1 VLTAALGCG
10 WAAVEGVVGVI
21 AAAGGWLAGLGEL
34 SWKNP
39 EGTWIAVDPA
49 AARRREWG
57 PTDAFLRPDWRT
69 LAPGL
74 ELAEVPLRR
83 SPNPQPVDLVLTRA
97 DPARWEVRVAGRED
111 WAGDTVAGL
120 ADEAGLVVAVNASYF
135 SDEGPLG
142 LVVSDGV
149 RRHRAV
155 SHRAAH
161 FLVRDGRV
169 RIVNQRKADTT
180 GVDQGFQGF
189 PAIMSGGRTY
199 AYMRVGGR
207 GFDVWEVDRR
217 SAGCV
222 DRQGRVLFL
231 ATDSF
236 AGGLSFDELAT
247 VLGGLGCVDAM
258 GFDGG
263 TSTGMMVHVGSVWR
277 SVLNYK
283 PVPVV
288 VGLSSRE

>member
-1 VLTAALGCG
+1 MGAIG
-10 WAAVEGVVGVI
+10 AV
-21 AAAGGWLAGLGEL
+21 GGWLAGLGEL
-34 SWKNP
+34 SWRDG
-39 EGTWIAVDPA
+39 EGDWHTVDRA
-49 AARRREWG
+49 AARRRQWG
-57 PTDAFLRPDWRT
+57 PTDAFLTPTWRV

-74 ELAEVPLRR
+74 ELAEVPVRR

-97 DPARWEVRVAGRED
+97 DPARWRVRVVGTAD
-111 WAGDTVAGL
+111 WSGTSVAAL
-120 ADEAGLVVAVNASYF
+120 ADEAGLVVAINAAYF
-135 SDEGPLG
+135 SEEGPLG

-161 FLVRDGRV
+161 FLVDGGRV
-169 RIVNQRKADTT
+169 RVVNQRRAETT
-180 GVDQGFQGF
+180 GVEQGFQGF
-189 PAIMSGGRTY
+189 PSIMSDGRTY

-222 DRQGRVLFL
+222 LRDGRLLFL

-247 VLGGLGCVDAM
+247 VLGGLGCLDAM

-263 TSTGMMVHVGSVWR
+263 TSTGMVVHVGSVWR

-288 VGLSSRE
+288 VGLAPRD